1 MDLGSL
7 LLAIGLVLLVGLI
20 VARPLLEAAQPPET
34 TATHTAQLTAL
45 REREA
50 VLAALRDL
58 DFDHVTGKISDEEHA
73 AQRPLLVAQGVAILK
88 QLDEATQNV
97 QQTVPSAAEAELE
110 SAVRAARAQLAQP
123 AAPDSAPTCP
133 RCGQARQP
141 ADRFCAKCGAALAV
155 ERV

>member
-34 TATHTAQLTAL
+34 TAPHTARLAA
-45 REREA
+45 EREA

-58 DFDHVTGKISDEEHA
+58 DFDHLTGKISDEEHA

-88 QLDEATQNV
+88 QWDEAAQNV
-97 QQTVPSAAEAELE
+97 QPAGPSAVEAELE
-110 SAVRAARAQLAQP
+110 SAVLAARAQLAQP
-123 AAPDSAPTCP
+123 APAAPDPPPTCP
-133 RCGQARQP
+133 HCGHARQP
-141 ADRFCAKCGAALAV
+141 ADRFCARCGAALAV